1 MAHEVAAHVV
11 AGAADAT
18 HVLMGQFA
26 IFSAKRLAAFAS
38 VIPHGHGNVAEDA
51 KFSVVV
57 CL

>member
-1 MAHEVAAHVV
+1 MAHVVAAHVV
-11 AGAADAT
+11 AGAADAA
-18 HVLMGQFA
+18 HVFVRQFA

-38 VIPHGHGNVAEDA
+38 IIPHGHGSVAEDA